1 MNIHYK
7 IIELWPDDHLVV
19 ARFWTDN
26 TSEMD
31 LASDSNRKA
40 DGTPVRCRT
49 DVSINLPVPMPTDPA
64 ELDKIIKIAGPIS
77 WLKTLEDVR
86 NPNVDTSLDHVVN
99 MLNVTKTTTEEE
111 ITEIMKTIAYPNR
124 PADPSPQEEH
134 KDLSDDE
141 IQKLIDAVNAKTN

>member
-7 IIELWPDDHLVV
+7 IVELWPDDHLVV
-19 ARFWTDN
+19 ARFWTDSI
-26 TSEMD
+26 SEMD
-31 LASDSNRKA
+31 LASGPDLKA

-49 DVSINLPVPMPTDPA
+49 DVSISLPVPMPTDPE
-64 ELDKIIKIAGPIS
+64 ELDKIIKVAGPIV
-77 WLKTLEDVR
+77 WLKTLEDVK

-99 MLNVTKTTTEEE
+99 MLNVPRTTTIDE
-111 ITEIMKTIAYPNR
+111 ITGIMKTIAYPDR